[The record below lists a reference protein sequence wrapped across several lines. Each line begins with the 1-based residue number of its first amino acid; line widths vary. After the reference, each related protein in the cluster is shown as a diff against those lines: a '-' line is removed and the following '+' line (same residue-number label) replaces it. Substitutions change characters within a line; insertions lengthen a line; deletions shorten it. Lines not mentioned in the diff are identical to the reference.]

1 MSVADNLLYLSEN
14 IRHMRRLLST
24 IAVSLFCICS
34 FSQSVGVKDIEKNAD
49 KSYGKN
55 IESAALAL
63 ANEFPLNDDGEFEI
77 TRIIEAQG
85 KSKDEIYVALNYWFT
100 SNFKNA
106 NGAIKLNDKELGT
119 IIANAY
125 VNDAVVHTGG
135 MNKYWVNIEYVI
147 KCDIKDGRARV
158 RFTAPGYSVE
168 VRDALG
174 IYSRENWPI
183 SKCYPYDQGDKKKKT
198 SSKALVMVCSLSMLL
213 EDDIEKTLEKV
224 TSDDDW

>member
-1 MSVADNLLYLSEN
+1 
-14 IRHMRRLLST
+14 MRRLLST

-63 ANEFPLNDDGEFEI
+63 ANEFPLNDDGEFEM
-77 TRIIEAQG
+77 TRIIEAPG

-106 NGAIKLNDKELGT
+106 NGAIKLNDKELGS
-119 IIANAY
+119 IIANAFVRGVARHTIGLNEY
-125 VNDAVVHTGG
+125 NVDIDA
-135 MNKYWVNIEYVI
+135 VI

-158 RFTAPGYSVE
+158 RITMPNYT
-168 VRDALG
+168 VRVTNGFG
-174 IYSRENWPI
+174 IESTEHWPVMMRF
-183 SKCYPYDQGDKKKKT
+183 PYGMGDKKKKV
-198 SSKALVMVCSLSMLL
+198 SGDALVKACSLSMLI
-213 EDDIEKTLEKV
+213 EDDIERALKKG
-224 TSDDDW
+224 TSEDNW